1 MEEERTGIG
10 RARPTWLATVPQSDE
25 GLNTTQ
31 ELEVDLN
38 DWLCVLSV
46 VATIRSSGSIAL
58 NFFAALL
65 WPSKLEIRQ
74 TESLRQ
80 QRPEPMPHLKRK
92 LPS

>member
-1 MEEERTGIG
+1 MDEEGTGIG

-25 GLNTTQ
+25 GLNTTH
-31 ELEVDLN
+31 ELEVNLN
-38 DWLCVLSV
+38 GWLFVPSA
-46 VATIRSSGSIAL
+46 VAAIRSSGSIAL